1 MVSSDKGAFWQAL
14 IAALFIFG
22 LGIVIGFLIEAN
34 RTTQVSLLL
43 QHSEVNVLDEQL
55 RGRLLTDLNVD
66 CKTAQQSSFDF
77 ADNIYREAFR
87 LERYD
92 SASKF
97 SDELQIAHR
106 RYDLLRMYLWAE
118 SIKIRERCKSDFH
131 TVVYLYNYST
141 TDLDIRAQQTA
152 YARLLTDVKQ
162 KYPDSILLIPLAV
175 DSDLA
180 SLDLTLATYDV
191 LSTPSI
197 IIDEQVVVDHLIP
210 AEQLTAYIFSR
221 NPHS

>member
-77 ADNIYREAFR
+77 ADNIYREALR

-162 KYPDSILLIPLAV
+162 KYPDSILL
-175 DSDLA
+175 
-180 SLDLTLATYDV
+180 
-191 LSTPSI
+191 
-197 IIDEQVVVDHLIP
+197 
-210 AEQLTAYIFSR
+210 
-221 NPHS
+221 